1 MPRTSVLVLN
11 HEPLEERL
19 TGPSIRNWE
28 MAGVLSRSCDVTLAA
43 LGAPRRTSPDFEVT
57 TYERGRMQALVAG
70 HDIVVA
76 SGYFLEKFPQLDQAR
91 HLVADLYGPF
101 VLENLHMHKHE
112 RLPDQHR
119 IAIHDR
125 GVLLR
130 LCRRADMFLCA
141 SDRQRD
147 FWIGWLTAA
156 GRVNPEVHAWD
167 PRLEKLVRVVPFGLP
182 DEAPERGPAAVRG
195 VIPGI
200 APGDILAIWAGG
212 IWNWFDPLVL
222 IRAVD
227 RVKGNLPQLR
237 LLFMATASPNADT
250 PPMRMSAEAARLS
263 DELRLT
269 GRHVFFGGPWVPY
282 EQRGSMLLEADL
294 GVSTH
299 LLDVETRYS
308 WRTRLL
314 DFLWAGLPILT
325 TEGDSLADLV
335 AAERLGATV
344 PPGDVEAVATALREL
359 GSNPAALRACG
370 RRSRSVATRFR
381 WSTVLEPL
389 VDYCHEPFRPPD
401 RESIAADDA
410 EAAAATAPPPAQ
422 ATRGEARRVLQRG
435 WETLRRQGVGAL
447 AAKSAEYVRKRR

>member
-28 MAGVLSRSCDVTLAA
+28 MAGVLSRTCEVTLAG
-43 LGAPRRTSPDFEVT
+43 LGPPRRSSPDFEIT
-57 TYERGRMQALVAG
+57 TYDGGRMQSLVAG
-70 HDIVVA
+70 HDVVVA
-76 SGYFLEKFPQLDQAR
+76 YGYLLEKFPEIAAAR
-91 HLVADLYGPF
+91 HLAVDLYGPF

-112 RLPDQHR
+112 KLADQHR
-119 IAIHDR
+119 IAVLDR

-130 LCRRADMFLCA
+130 LCRQADVFLCA

-167 PRLEKLVRVVPFGLP
+167 PGLEKLVRIVPFGLP
-182 DEAPERGPAAVRG
+182 DQPPERGPAAIRG

-200 APGDILAIWAGG
+200 APGDFLALWAGG

-227 RVKGNLPQLR
+227 RVKENLPQVR

-250 PPMRMSAEAARLS
+250 PPMRMSAQAARLA
-263 DELRLT
+263 DELGLT
-269 GRHVFFGGPWVPY
+269 GKHVFFGGAWVPY
-282 EQRGSMLLEADL
+282 EKRGSMLLEADV

-335 AAERLGATV
+335 AVERLGATV
-344 PPGDVEAVATALREL
+344 RPGDVDAVAAALLEL
-359 GSNPAALRACG
+359 ATNPAAIRACG
-370 RRSRSVATRFR
+370 RRSRSLAARFR

-389 VDYCHEPFRPPD
+389 VDYCRDPFRAPD
-401 RESIAADDA
+401 REALAAEDV
-410 EAAAATAPPPAQ
+410 ELRPTPAAGAGSPSG
-422 ATRGEARRVLQRG
+422 GEARRMLKRG
-435 WETLRRQGVGAL
+435 WETLRGQGVGAL
-447 AAKSAEYVRKRR
+447 AAKSANYVRKRR